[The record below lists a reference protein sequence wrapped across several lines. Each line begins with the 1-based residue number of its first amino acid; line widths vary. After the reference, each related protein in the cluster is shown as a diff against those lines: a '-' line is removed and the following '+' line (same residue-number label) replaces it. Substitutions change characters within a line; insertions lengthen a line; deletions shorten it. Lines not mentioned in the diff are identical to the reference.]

1 MNNIIIQDFSQNLRR
16 NTEELVNMLS
26 IHPLDTKDTLLKI
39 KTLRESILHLNNYV
53 KIQDHLDNKNFK
65 MNKKVEYLDVF

>member
-16 NTEELVNMLS
+16 NTEELVNLLS

-39 KTLRESILHLNNYV
+39 KTLRESILHLTNYV
-53 KIQDHLDNKNFK
+53 KIQDHLDNKDK
-65 MNKKVEYLDVF
+65 

>member
-16 NTEELVNMLS
+16 NTEELVNLLS

-39 KTLRESILHLNNYV
+39 KTLRESILHLTNYV
-53 KIQDHLDNKNFK
+53 KIQNHLDNKDK
-65 MNKKVEYLDVF
+65 

>member
-16 NTEELVNMLS
+16 NTEELVNLLS
-26 IHPLDTKDTLLKI
+26 IHPLDTKDALLKI

-53 KIQDHLDNKNFK
+53 KIQDHLDNKDK
-65 MNKKVEYLDVF
+65 

>member
-16 NTEELVNMLS
+16 NTEELVNLLS

-39 KTLRESILHLNNYV
+39 KSLRESILHLNNYV
-53 KIQDHLDNKNFK
+53 KIQNHLDNKDK
-65 MNKKVEYLDVF
+65 

>member
-26 IHPLDTKDTLLKI
+26 IHPLDTKDILLKI
-39 KTLRESILHLNNYV
+39 KTLRESILHLTNYV
-53 KIQDHLDNKNFK
+53 KIQNHLDNKDK
-65 MNKKVEYLDVF
+65 

>member
-16 NTEELVNMLS
+16 NSEELVNLLS

-39 KTLRESILHLNNYV
+39 KTLRESILHLTNYV
-53 KIQDHLDNKNFK
+53 KIQNHLDNKDK
-65 MNKKVEYLDVF
+65 

>member
-39 KTLRESILHLNNYV
+39 KTLRESILHLTNYV
-53 KIQDHLDNKNFK
+53 KIQNHLDNKDK
-65 MNKKVEYLDVF
+65 